1 MQTTFPLRP
10 YQTEALS
17 AIDAEFDRGVQR
29 TAVVMATGLGKTVIF
44 SNFITIE
51 VDAGRAPIVLV
62 HRDELVQQAVAKLHA
77 IAPHLKV
84 GVVKAERNE
93 FGPEFDAV
101 VASVQTV
108 GRESRLNQIH
118 PDRFD
123 RVIVDECHHAA
134 ARTYVE
140 TMEYF
145 GCFHPESDARA
156 IGFTATLVRG
166 DDKVLGDV
174 WQTVA
179 IERGIEF
186 GIFGGH
192 LVDVTGRTVMVDGL
206 DLSDVA
212 RTAGDYQAGAL
223 GEAMVAS
230 DVFGVTLQAYLE
242 HGRDEAGNLRQG
254 IAFWPSVAAA
264 LGFYQAAN
272 ACGVTTEVITG
283 DTPLDMRADIYARVR
298 SGETMMI
305 SNCMVLTEGFD
316 LPQLSLAIIGRP
328 TTNVGLYVQMVG
340 RVLRTWPG
348 KISAMVLD
356 IVGVAGRLKL
366 ACPAD
371 LVPREGLT
379 MEDGES
385 LADALTRLD
394 SEESGQPP
402 VPNQR
407 VTGEITSQVVDLFK
421 SSKSAWLRTDGG
433 VWFIPTK
440 SGYIFLSPDTRADAA
455 PDTWLIGKTA
465 TQYRRTGVA
474 VMRVKIDSDKKLYP
488 NSPMWG
494 WLRGGLPQ
502 EYAMAIAEAI
512 ATGLDASVAERSSA
526 WRKKGRKPSDPQV
539 SMCQSN
545 GLTIHPGASR
555 GDVGDMISTHFAS
568 QLLDIRSK

>member
-1 MQTTFPLRP
+1 
-10 YQTEALS
+10 
-17 AIDAEFDRGVQR
+17 
-29 TAVVMATGLGKTVIF
+29 
-44 SNFITIE
+44 
-51 VDAGRAPIVLV
+51 V

-77 IAPHLKV
+77 IAPHLRV

-108 GRESRLNQIH
+108 GRESRRSQIH

-145 GCFHPESDARA
+145 GCFTPETESRA

-223 GEAMVAS
+223 GDAMVAS
-230 DVFGVTLQAYLE
+230 DVFGVTMQAYLE
-242 HGRDEAGNLRQG
+242 HGKDEAGNLRQG

-272 ACGVTTEVITG
+272 AAGIPTEVITG
-283 DTPLDMRADIYARVR
+283 DTPLDVRADIYARVR

-356 IVGVAGRLKL
+356 IVGVAGRLRL

-371 LVPREGLT
+371 LVSREGLT
-379 MEDGES
+379 VEDGES
-385 LADALTRLD
+385 LTDALTRL
-394 SEESGQPP
+394 ESDGQTPP
-402 VPNQR
+402 AVNAR

-474 VMRVKIDSDKKLYP
+474 AMRIKIDSDKRLWP

-512 ATGLDASVAERSSA
+512 ATGLDASVSERSSA
-526 WRKKGRKPSDPQV
+526 WRKKYRKPSEAQT
-539 SMCQSN
+539 SLCARE
-545 GLTIHPGASR
+545 GLKIKEGMSR
-555 GDVGDMISTHFAS
+555 GDVGDRISIHFAS
-568 QLLDIRSK
+568 RLLDIRSK